1 MGGRAESPLDGR
13 NGRLAA
19 LGWRKRKNEVK
30 YAEACSSSTPGSR
43 NVNSDNMEKN
53 IDSTLQSST
62 SFEPHFKKKKCTSCP
77 CIYLITSSVRLPPG
91 MRALQERSL
100 CPFDV
105 MRSKWVFST
114 HLMNGGL

>member
-62 SFEPHFKKKKCTSCP
+62 SFEPHFKKKKEKPHSFPLFWLCSGNW
-77 CIYLITSSVRLPPG
+77 YHLV
-91 MRALQERSL
+91 SL
-100 CPFDV
+100 SPNSLYMSASYAAF
-105 MRSKWVFST
+105 WNF
-114 HLMNGGL
+114 L